1 MKMKLKMFNEAGAHV
16 NGRLTLKAGATIVRG
31 DILKFK
37 TDDSGAVV
45 PGVVVPCTAK
55 TDKAIGIALDGSV
68 DGEILSVACLGNYAG
83 TVVAKAGGAVTA
95 GSKITPEG
103 KVAEAGD
110 TIIGFALDTATAA
123 NELIEIAHCIP
134 VTDGVAPA
142 PADNGG
148 GGDNGGVQG

>member
-37 TDDSGAVV
+37 VVDNAIV

-134 VTDGVAPA
+134 VTDGVAAA
-142 PADNGG
+142 PAENGG
-148 GGDNGGVQG
+148 GGENGGVQG